1 MSGTPVGTTAR
12 CRSDAWLRYDLG
24 FDTIGPCLMSFAGIF
39 NLGGGEIILILTLTL
54 ILVGAKKL
62 PELGDGLRTGFEE
75 FVKQT
80 PEVTHDKGETAGHP
94 FLMAVTIILAVT
106 CLILVLNEISK

>member
-1 MSGTPVGTTAR
+1 
-12 CRSDAWLRYDLG
+12 
-24 FDTIGPCLMSFAGIF
+24 MSFAGIF

-80 PEVTHDKGETAGHP
+80 REVTHDIEEFVRQTPEVPHEKGEIAGHP